1 MHREHRYLTA
11 AHSSGQLWATPDSIA
26 PLNSEGEPP
35 SCLEELPGLAP
46 LGECEDTRANSF
58 PSSILSLLDLELTR
72 LLKRLVGLWQPI
84 ERDNTGSG
92 NLAQGKQ
99 PYVVVMAELGP
110 GFSVSQIPRPG
121 MNNL

>member
-1 MHREHRYLTA
+1 MLREHKYLTG
-11 AHSSGQLWATPDSIA
+11 AHSSVQLWATPKSISSTKRA
-26 PLNSEGEPP
+26 IGCTEAP

-46 LGECEDTRANSF
+46 LSGCEDIRAHSI

-84 ERDNTGSG
+84 ERDITGSG

-99 PYVVVMAELGP
+99 PYMVVMATLGP
-110 GFSVSQIPRPG
+110 GFSAPKYPDQK
-121 MNNL
+121 